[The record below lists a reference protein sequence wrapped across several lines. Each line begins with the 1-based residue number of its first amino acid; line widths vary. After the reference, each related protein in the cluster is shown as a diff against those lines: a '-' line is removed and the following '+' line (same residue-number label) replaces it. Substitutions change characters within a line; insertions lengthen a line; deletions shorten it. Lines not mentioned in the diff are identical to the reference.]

1 MQNDLDVF
9 DAIEEYK
16 KTRNLGVVKEQL
28 IAITAEKKRS
38 AFSTIRSVNNKIA
51 KFNLFRRYLR
61 QIEVVQ
67 TTLITTTD

>member
-1 MQNDLDVF
+1 MF

-38 AFSTIRSVNNKIA
+38 TFSTINSVNNKIA

-61 QIEVVQ
+61 QIENFYRSEKV
-67 TTLITTTD
+67 DF